1 MRTPESECLEKAMRL
16 LSRSSHSKRRLSE
29 KLSAAYDSTIVEQT
43 LVELDHLGLLKE
55 REECL
60 IWLNHFLLSKKSK
73 KEVFFALLKRGFEKE
88 LITELLE
95 TISDER
101 ELENALR
108 LLKNTKGLKS
118 NAQKSNEKV
127 FAKLIRKGFSAEVVR
142 IALKTFNNCEFD
154 SDFYENTDSLA

>member
-1 MRTPESECLEKAMRL
+1 MRTPESECLEKAMRF

-29 KLSAAYDSTIVEQT
+29 KLSAAYDTSIVEKT
-43 LVELDHLGLLKE
+43 LLELENLGFLKE
-55 REECL
+55 REECI

-73 KEVFFALLKRGFEKE
+73 KEIYYALLKRGFEKE
-88 LITELLE
+88 LITEVLE

-108 LLKNTKGLKS
+108 LLKNTKELKS
-118 NAQKSNEKV
+118 NTQEANKKA
-127 FAKLIRKGFSAEVVR
+127 FARLLRKGFSAEVVR
-142 IALKTFNNCEFD
+142 IALKNFNNCEFE